1 MYVGVLPARISV
13 HHGSQRVFH
22 ISLEMELKIACE
34 PPCGWLQ
41 PGWESNLALLLRS
54 AESVLNRHT
63 ISPAPL
69 PWFVKA
75 LQQINNVSIVQLS
88 ENAPTTPLPPSSART
103 HSSQVLWVQ
112 PLWEGCVVLGTQITD
127 SSRCQLIG
135 WRHHT
140 WHTGCFK
147 LKKIRYW
154 CLTFGKGFCEGPFP
168 AV

>member
-1 MYVGVLPARISV
+1 MLNSFLMHHIKKKIYFYFMYVGVLPARISV

-69 PWFVKA
+69 P
-75 LQQINNVSIVQLS
+75 
-88 ENAPTTPLPPSSART
+88 
-103 HSSQVLWVQ
+103 
-112 PLWEGCVVLGTQITD
+112 
-127 SSRCQLIG
+127 
-135 WRHHT
+135 
-140 WHTGCFK
+140 
-147 LKKIRYW
+147 
-154 CLTFGKGFCEGPFP
+154 
-168 AV
+168 